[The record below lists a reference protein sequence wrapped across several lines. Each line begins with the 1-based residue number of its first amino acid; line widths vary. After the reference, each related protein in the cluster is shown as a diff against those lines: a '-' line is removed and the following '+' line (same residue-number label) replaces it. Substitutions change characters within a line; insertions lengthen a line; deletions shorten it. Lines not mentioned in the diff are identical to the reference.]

1 VRPRILASIVVLMLG
16 AATVAQAHPLAQA
29 QGGPEQSRGATDVE
43 GRGPEAGAAELPFA
57 IDGPPPPAL
66 PERISRDDSGR
77 ATIRAIGLAEP
88 LRLDGRLDEMVYEQE
103 QAISDFIQTDPVEG
117 AAATEK
123 TELWVMFDR
132 QNVYVAFRV
141 WESQRE
147 RRVANVMQKDNGL
160 LFQNDGVMFV
170 FDPFYDRRNGVGFM
184 LNAIGGR
191 TDGQVTDERWSRD
204 WNMVWDVKVAD
215 FDGGWTAEVALPFK
229 SLRYRPGT
237 AQVWGFNARR
247 IDRWKN
253 EYSHLMPVE
262 RQEAGSG
269 VYRMSR
275 AATVIGLEA
284 PPGSKNLEF
293 KPYVISNASAVH
305 TPNAPNGSNGSN
317 DLTADVGI
325 DAKYG
330 ITQNLTADFTV
341 NTDFAQVEAD
351 EQQINL
357 TRFSLFFPEKRDF
370 FLENAGLFAFGGAN
384 SFNAG
389 RNDIP
394 LLFYSRR
401 IGLNAGQ
408 VVPIDAGARLSG
420 RVGRYTVGVMD
431 IQGGSEAVSGTRATN
446 FSAVR
451 VKRDV
456 LSRSSIGVIAT
467 GRSVTQDGA
476 GSNAA
481 YGLDGAFGFFTNLA
495 VDAYW
500 ARTATDGVSG
510 GDTSYRG
517 AVNYNGL
524 TYGLQA
530 ERLVI
535 GEHFNPA
542 VGFVRRSDI
551 RKSFAQARYSPWPK
565 SMGPVRRI
573 SLVGSIGY
581 VENGVGQLEARDVDG
596 ELAVDFNTSDRI
608 SVGYSGSYELVPLPF
623 RLGRGVTVPAG
634 GYDYG
639 GTTVAF
645 QAGQQRK
652 LNGRVSLERGSL
664 YDGTKTTIGL
674 STGRATLSPQLS
686 VEPTFSVND
695 VDLPQ
700 GSFVT
705 TLIGSRVTYTMT
717 PLMFASAL
725 VQYNSDA
732 RNVSANVRLRWE
744 YRPGSELFVVYN
756 EERDTLTRGVPDV
769 RNRAFIVKVNRL
781 LRF

>member
-1 VRPRILASIVVLMLG
+1 
-16 AATVAQAHPLAQA
+16 
-29 QGGPEQSRGATDVE
+29 
-43 GRGPEAGAAELPFA
+43 
-57 IDGPPPPAL
+57 
-66 PERISRDDSGR
+66 
-77 ATIRAIGLAEP
+77 
-88 LRLDGRLDEMVYEQE
+88 MVYEQE
-103 QAISDFIQTDPVEG
+103 QAISDFIQTDPIEG
-117 AAATEK
+117 GPATEK

-132 QNVYVAFRV
+132 ENVYVAFRV

-293 KPYVISNASAVH
+293 KPYAISNASSIEPR
-305 TPNAPNGSNGSN
+305 TLRTS
-317 DLTADVGI
+317 TAERFERSDGRRRHRRKVRHHPEPDRRLHRQHRLRPGRGRR
-325 DAKYG
+325 A
-330 ITQNLTADFTV
+330 ADQPHALQPV
-341 NTDFAQVEAD
+341 LPRE
-351 EQQINL
+351 
-357 TRFSLFFPEKRDF
+357 
-370 FLENAGLFAFGGAN
+370 
-384 SFNAG
+384 
-389 RNDIP
+389 
-394 LLFYSRR
+394 
-401 IGLNAGQ
+401 
-408 VVPIDAGARLSG
+408 ARLLPRERRALRLRRRQQFQCGPQRRAAALLQPANRAQCRPGRADRRRRAALTG
-420 RVGRYTVGVMD
+420 RVGRYSVGVID
-431 IQGGSEAVSGTRATN
+431 IQTGSEAVSGTRATN

-481 YGLDGAFGFFTNLA
+481 YGVDGAFGFFTNLA

-500 ARTATDGVSG
+500 ARTATDGLSG
-510 GDTSYRG
+510 SDTSYRG
-517 AVNYNGL
+517 VVNYNGL

-535 GEHFNPA
+535 GEHFNPE
-542 VGFVRRSDI
+542 VGFVRRGDI
-551 RKSFAQARYSPWPK
+551 RKSFAQARYSPWPT
-565 SMGPVRRI
+565 SIGPVRRI

-581 VENGVGQLEARDVDG
+581 VENGARQLEARDIDG
-596 ELAVDFNTSDRI
+596 EFADRLQHRRP
-608 SVGYSGSYELVPLPF
+608 G
-623 RLGRGVTVPAG
+623 LGRLCRQLRTGAAPVPHRDGRHGAG
-634 GYDYG
+634 GRLRLRQHDRRVPG
-639 GTTVAF
+639 GTAAEIQRPSLARSRVALRRH
-645 QAGQQRK
+645 QDDARAEHRPRDAVAAA
-652 LNGRVSLERGSL
+652 L
-664 YDGTKTTIGL
+664 
-674 STGRATLSPQLS
+674 GRAHLLGERRRLAAGL
-686 VEPTFSVND
+686 VRD
-695 VDLPQ
+695 DADRLARDLHD
-700 GSFVT
+700 
-705 TLIGSRVTYTMT
+705 
-717 PLMFASAL
+717 
-725 VQYNSDA
+725 DA
-732 RNVSANVRLRWE
+732 A
-744 YRPGSELFVVYN
+744 
-756 EERDTLTRGVPDV
+756 DV
-769 RNRAFIVKVNRL
+769 RERAGAVQ
-781 LRF
+781 LRRPQRRRRTSGCGGNTGPAANCSSSTTRNATR